1 MALRVGLGRCSASRR
16 ALRLIG
22 NLQLAQKLV
31 AVVLRSIALLRAIV
45 EVLSTQERGELSPN
59 RRVDGICCFVHNL
72 KIAIKARAIIKRV
85 IIQLYTEWYVI
96 ESVHKAE
103 QKKSAR
109 TLQAHGNGASF
120 TPGNKSRRVP
130 QSPLCV
136 AIVLRANAHPHRE
149 KC

>member
-103 QKKSAR
+103 QKKIGTNFTGTRERRILHTWEQESSCSTES
-109 TLQAHGNGASF
+109 TLCSD
-120 TPGNKSRRVP
+120 S
-130 QSPLCV
+130 SPCECS
-136 AIVLRANAHPHRE
+136 PP
-149 KC
+149 